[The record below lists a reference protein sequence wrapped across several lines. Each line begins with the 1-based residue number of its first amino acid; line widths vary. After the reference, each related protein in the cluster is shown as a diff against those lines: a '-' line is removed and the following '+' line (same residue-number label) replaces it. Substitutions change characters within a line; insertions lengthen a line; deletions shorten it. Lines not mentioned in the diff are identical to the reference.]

1 MKTLKRI
8 MHVDD
13 ETDIRAVTA
22 LALEA
27 LGGYTVESCGS
38 GAQALERLEAFTP
51 DLLILDV
58 MMPGMDGPAVLKALR
73 QLPALRELPVIFMTA
88 KVQPQE
94 IDQLLSLGACGVII
108 KPFDPQTLSSEVEAL
123 WQQLAPVSTG

>member
-1 MKTLKRI
+1 

-38 GAQALERLEAFTP
+38 GTQALERLETFTP

-58 MMPGMDGPAVLKALR
+58 MMPGMDGPVVLKALR

-123 WQQLAPVSTG
+123 WQQLAPVSKG